1 VTTPLP
7 LRGIDRAPAAV
18 LVVADNDAVRTTLA
32 HAIREDKVEVVTAGT
47 VSQASALLTTEGV
60 GCLVVDD
67 STPDL
72 DLSHLLRILL
82 EREPGGG
89 ALLLVS
95 GEPPEDEV
103 AFRGVIECLSKP
115 VDLEAL
121 CLAVHGRLRRRD
133 ALLESHQINAWLS
146 EEVTARTDDLQTE
159 RENLRRLSVAALEAL
174 VNALEAKDPHL
185 RGHSTRVSDLAA
197 RIAEEMSLGPTTVE
211 AVRTAGRLH
220 DLGKIGVSEA
230 VLRKQGPLTNE
241 EFEHIK
247 THPGIGADILAPL
260 SHLGEVLGYVR
271 HHHERW
277 DGRGYPDGLAG
288 TSIPIG
294 ARIIGAVETFDALTT
309 PRPYQTIMS
318 ATQAVVRMR
327 DLIGSVIDPA
337 VHTALVRLVGQSP
350 VGRHASRE

>member
-1 VTTPLP
+1 
-7 LRGIDRAPAAV
+7 
-18 LVVADNDAVRTTLA
+18 VRSALA
-32 HAIREDKVEVVTAGT
+32 HAIREDKVEVVTAET
-47 VSQASALLTTEGV
+47 VAQALALLATGGV
-60 GCLVVDD
+60 GCLVADD
-67 STPDL
+67 SGVDL
-72 DLSHLLRILL
+72 ASSGLVETLL

-89 ALLLVS
+89 VLLMVS
-95 GEPPEDEV
+95 GDLPEHEV
-103 AFRGVIECLSKP
+103 DPRGAIEYLFKP
-115 VDLEAL
+115 VDLETL

-146 EEVTARTDDLQTE
+146 EEVTARTDDLRTE
-159 RENLRRLSVAALEAL
+159 RENLRHLSVAALEAL

-185 RGHSTRVSDLAA
+185 RGHSMRVSDLAA
-197 RIAEEMSLGPTTVE
+197 RIAEEMSLAPTIVE

-260 SHLGEVLGYVR
+260 SHLGEVLGLVR

-277 DGRGYPDGLAG
+277 DGRGYPAGLAG
-288 TSIPIG
+288 TDIPIG

-309 PRPYQTIMS
+309 PRPYQTVMTP
-318 ATQAVVRMR
+318 AQAVVRMR
-327 DLIGSVIDPA
+327 DLLGSVIDPT
-337 VHTALVRLVGQSP
+337 VHAALVRLVDQLP
-350 VGRHASRE
+350 REARTR

>member
-1 VTTPLP
+1 MTTPLP
-7 LRGIDRAPAAV
+7 LRGLDREPAAV
-18 LVVADNDAVRTTLA
+18 LIVAHDDAVRTALA

-47 VSQASALLTTEGV
+47 VAQALALLATEGV
-60 GCLVVDD
+60 GCLVADD
-67 STPDL
+67 SGVDL
-72 DLSHLLRILL
+72 ASSGLVETLL

-89 ALLLVS
+89 VLLMVS
-95 GEPPEDEV
+95 GDLPSHEV
-103 AFRGVIECLSKP
+103 DPRGAIEYLFKP
-115 VDLEAL
+115 VDLETL

-146 EEVTARTDDLQTE
+146 EEVTARTDDLRTE
-159 RENLRRLSVAALEAL
+159 RENLRHLSVAALEAL

-185 RGHSTRVSDLAA
+185 RGHSMRVSDLAA
-197 RIAEEMSLGPTTVE
+197 RIAEEMSLAPTIVD

-260 SHLGEVLGYVR
+260 SHLGEVLGLVR

-277 DGRGYPDGLAG
+277 DGRGYPAGLAG
-288 TSIPIG
+288 TDIPIG

-309 PRPYQTIMS
+309 PRPYQTVMTP
-318 ATQAVVRMR
+318 AQAVVRMR
-327 DLIGSVIDPA
+327 DLLGSVIDPT
-337 VHTALVRLVGQSP
+337 VHAALVRLVDQLP
-350 VGRHASRE
+350 REARTR